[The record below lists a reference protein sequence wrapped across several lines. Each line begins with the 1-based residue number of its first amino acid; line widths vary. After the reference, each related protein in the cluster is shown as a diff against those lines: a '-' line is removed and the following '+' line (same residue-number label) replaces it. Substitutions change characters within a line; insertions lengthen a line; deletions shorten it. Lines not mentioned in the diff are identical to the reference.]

1 MHTDITLSALEAA
14 ARKNLAATLTTQV
27 AADQLDTSLNMRD
40 AWGLTSLNKILFI
53 TSLCN
58 EMNIS
63 LTVLTSD
70 DLEKMHSLD
79 DVCQI
84 LIQHTTA

>member
-1 MHTDITLSALEAA
+1 MRTDIALSALELT
-14 ARKNLAATLTTQV
+14 ARKNLVATLTTPI
-27 AADQLDTSLNMRD
+27 AADQLDASLNMRD

-58 EMNIS
+58 EMDIS
-63 LTVLTSD
+63 LALLTED
-70 DLEKMHSLD
+70 DLAKMHSLD

-84 LIQHTTA
+84 LSKHIAV